1 MPASPALLSTL
12 ARYVPAQVARR
23 LADDPAPLTA
33 PRAERFPAAVF
44 FADISGFT
52 PLAERLAH
60 QGPAGTEELRRLL
73 NVFFDQLINLIS
85 AHGGDVV
92 KFAGDALLAV
102 WPAHGRD
109 ETLSIV
115 TLRAAQCG
123 LVAQTLLNNYPVAD
137 DWKLFLRVSVG
148 AGDVLAADVGGE
160 RGRWEFLLTG
170 SPVAQVGP
178 GEKQAER
185 GEVVLSP
192 QAWAL
197 VHNTCAGRPLQSGY
211 VRLDELRVPLNP
223 HPTPDLPN
231 LPSESELPLKA
242 YIPAA
247 IVKRLDAGQTEWLAE
262 LRRVT
267 VLFVQIIGLEES
279 SSIALARLQEVL
291 ETLQTTLY
299 EHEGSVRQFI
309 VDDKGAV
316 LIGVLGLPPLS
327 HEDDAARGAQAAL
340 AMQAELAQLGLH
352 SAIGVTTGRAF
363 CGTVGSEERH
373 EYAVVGDV
381 VNLAARLMG
390 AAQKTQSILCDAVTY
405 QTASARVAFETLP
418 SIPIKG
424 KAGLVLVYRP
434 TGVAQAAPR
443 ALTTLVGR
451 ASERHLLSEQME
463 MTLRGEPGG
472 IVIVEGEPG
481 IGKSRLMD
489 DLLEQA
495 RRVGLPA
502 FVGAGDAIDRGDY
515 HAWRAIF
522 TELLKLD
529 PTIDPDIR
537 RDRFW
542 AALAQDPELVA
553 RAPLLSAWL
562 KVGLSDE
569 DSGAFTTASLMSQTR
584 AESNRVLLLSLLKI
598 GLKNSPA
605 LLILEDAHWLDTS
618 SWALTL
624 ALGQWLA
631 PRPAMGLPI
640 LLVMATRP
648 LPEPAPLEYRRLLD
662 LPVTRHLRLSP
673 LPPADALALAR
684 QRLGVTELP
693 EAVAALIQA
702 RAEGHPLFTEELTY
716 ALRDSGLLLIA
727 DGRCQLAHG
736 PEALN
741 TLAFPDTVQGIV
753 TSRIDRLGPTHQ
765 LALKVASVIGRTFT
779 VPLLHDVYPI
789 EADKDEISGI
799 LQTLEQLD
807 LIARESGAAF
817 SFKHVII
824 QETAYNLM
832 LFKQR
837 RDLHRAIA
845 EWHERVY
852 PHDLAPYF
860 SLLAHHWRKAEDSA
874 KAADYLERAGVQA
887 LLGGAYQEATSF
899 FGEAVAVGQTAPILQ
914 RARWERHWGEAL
926 YGLGRI
932 VECRAHLERTV
943 ALLGYRMPTAR
954 WALALGGMWQ
964 GLRQVI
970 PRVVESYLPPR
981 ASQGGAKRPP
991 PGPPSRRAPVN
1002 AALVEAVRA
1011 YERLGV
1017 IHYIGNNAIEG
1028 LYAAACDL
1036 NLAER
1041 LGPSPEL
1048 ARGYAAACVAAGV
1061 FSAHRVARRYRQLAQ
1076 STMARIDDPDSAAQ
1090 VASML
1095 GVYEIG
1101 VGAWAEA
1108 EASLEKAIKV
1118 FDWLGNRRDWGNNL
1132 VALCWVTYFRGQ
1144 FARGEKMYIELG
1156 EVARANGNIEHQA
1169 WALSGQAAHAL
1180 RLGHTEAAITL
1191 WQKAFPLLESV
1202 TVSRLTE
1209 TLSYG
1214 GLAVGHLRQG
1224 DFELARRAAD
1234 AAHQLLRQAR
1244 TTGYPTFEGYAGA
1257 AEVYLALWE
1266 AETQQAQRAL
1276 TQSDLR
1282 ALATQSSDMLW
1293 NYAKTYPIGRPR
1305 ALLFKGLADWLE
1317 GAPAEA
1323 VKRWQTSLVEAE
1335 RLGMPYEQGL
1345 AHYEIGRHV
1354 VGDERHHQLAQARQ
1368 LFAKLGAAFDL
1379 ARTQAEMEQVE
1390 SFTPAGQVV
1399 SAPA

>member
-1 MPASPALLSTL
+1 MPASPALLNTL

-23 LADDPAPLTA
+23 LAHDPSPLTA
-33 PRAERFPAAVF
+33 PRSEQFQAAIF

-85 AHGGDVV
+85 DHGGDVV

-102 WPAHGRD
+102 WPAHGND
-109 ETLSIV
+109 ETISIV

-123 LVAQTLLNNYPVAD
+123 LVAQMLLNNYPVAE

-148 AGDVLAADVGGE
+148 AGEVLAADVGGE
-160 RGRWEFLLTG
+160 RGRWEFLLAG
-170 SPVAQVGP
+170 SPVVQVGP

-192 QAWAL
+192 PAWAL
-197 VHNTCAGRPLQSGY
+197 VQHSCVGRPLQNGY
-211 VRLDELRVPLNP
+211 MRLEELRVPLRP
-223 HPTPDLPN
+223 LAAPDVSALPVEAEA
-231 LPSESELPLKA
+231 SLKA

-247 IVKRLDAGQTEWLAE
+247 IVKRLDAGQTGWLAE

-279 SSIALARLQEVL
+279 AALSLDKLQTVL
-291 ETLQTTLY
+291 QTLQTTLY
-299 EHEGSVRQFI
+299 KHEGSVRQFI

-340 AMQAELAQLGLH
+340 AIQAELGKLGLH
-352 SAIGVTTGRAF
+352 SGIGVTTGRAF
-363 CGTVGSEERH
+363 CGTVGSETRH

-390 AAQKTQSILCDAVTY
+390 VAQKTQSILCDAVTY
-405 QTASARVAFETLP
+405 HAASNRVAFEALP
-418 SIPIKG
+418 PIPIKG

-434 TGVAQAAPR
+434 TGLAQAVPR
-443 ALTTLVGR
+443 DPTTLVGR
-451 ASERHLLSEQME
+451 AAERHLLSEQME
-463 MTLRGEPGG
+463 MALRGEPGG

-489 DLLEQA
+489 DLLERAHQ
-495 RRVGLPA
+495 VGLPA
-502 FVGAGDAIDRGDY
+502 FVGAGDAIDKGDY

-522 TELLKLD
+522 TELLELD
-529 PTIDPDIR
+529 PTIDAEIR
-537 RDRFW
+537 RNRFW
-542 AALAQDPELVA
+542 AALAHDPELVA

-562 KVGLSDE
+562 KVGLSE
-569 DSGAFTTASLMSQTR
+569 DDSNAFTTASLMSQSR
-584 AESNRVLLLSLLKI
+584 AESNRTLLLSLLKI

-624 ALGQWLA
+624 ALSQWLA
-631 PRPAMGLPI
+631 PRPAFGLPI
-640 LLVMATRP
+640 VLVIASRP
-648 LPEPAPLEYRRLLD
+648 LPEPVPLEYRRLLE
-662 LPVTRHLRLSP
+662 LPTTRHLPLTP
-673 LPPADALALAR
+673 LPPADSLALAR

-702 RAEGHPLFTEELTY
+702 RAEGHPFFTEELTY
-716 ALRDSGLLLIA
+716 ALRDSGLLSIV
-727 DGRCQLAHG
+727 DGRCTLARG
-736 PEALN
+736 PEALS

-753 TSRIDRLGPTHQ
+753 TSRIDRLAPAHQ
-765 LALKVASVIGRTFT
+765 LALKVASVIGRTFA
-779 VPLLHDVYPI
+779 VQLLRDVYPI
-789 EADKDEISGI
+789 EADKDEIADI
-799 LQTLEQLD
+799 LQTLAQLD
-807 LIARESGAAF
+807 LIVREGGAAF

-845 EWHERVY
+845 EWHERTY
-852 PHDLAPYF
+852 PNDLAPYY

-887 LLGGAYQEATSF
+887 LLGGAYQEAAGF
-899 FGEAVAVGQTAPILQ
+899 FGEAVEVGQAAPTLQ

-932 VECRAHLERTV
+932 VESRLHLERAV
-943 ALLGYRMPTAR
+943 AVLGYGMPSTR
-954 WALALGGMWQ
+954 WALALGAAWQ
-964 GLRQVI
+964 GLRQAAL
-970 PRVVESYLPPR
+970 RLFESFWRPAPVRHPR
-981 ASQGGAKRPP
+981 AAPP
-991 PGPPSRRAPVN
+991 VRRAPVN
-1002 AALVEAVRA
+1002 AHLVEAVRA
-1011 YERLGV
+1011 YERLAV
-1017 IHYIGNNAIEG
+1017 IHYINNNALAG
-1028 LYAAACDL
+1028 LYAAARDL

-1048 ARGYAAACVAAGV
+1048 ARGYGAACVAAGV
-1061 FSAHRVARRYRQLAQ
+1061 FSAYRLARRYRQLAQ
-1076 STMARIDDPDSAAQ
+1076 ATMARIDDPDSAAQ

-1095 GVYEIG
+1095 GMYAIG
-1101 VGAWAEA
+1101 AGEWAEA
-1108 EASLEKAIKV
+1108 ETSLEKAIKV

-1144 FARGEKMYIELG
+1144 FARGEKMYRDLG
-1156 EVARANGNIEHQA
+1156 EVARANGNVEHQA
-1169 WALSGQAAHAL
+1169 WALAGQAAHVL
-1180 RLGHTEAAITL
+1180 RLGNTELAITL
-1191 WQKAFPLLESV
+1191 WQKAFPLLEAV

-1214 GLAVGHLRQG
+1214 GLAVAHLRQG

-1266 AETQQAQRAL
+1266 AETQQTERAL
-1276 TQSDLR
+1276 MQSDLR

-1293 NYAKTYPIGRPR
+1293 KYARTYPLGLPR
-1305 ALLFKGLADWLE
+1305 ALLCKGLSDWLE

-1323 VKRWQTSLVEAE
+1323 VKRWQASLAEAE

-1354 VGDERHHQLAQARQ
+1354 VGEERQNHLALARQ
-1368 LFAKLGAAFDL
+1368 RFAQLGAAFDL
-1379 ARTQAEMEQVE
+1379 ARTQAELDQTEPVRLIG
-1390 SFTPAGQVV
+1390 TAVGVPA
-1399 SAPA
+1399 

>member
-23 LADDPAPLTA
+23 LADDPTPLTA
-33 PRAERFPAAVF
+33 PRAEQFPAAVF

-73 NVFFDQLINLIS
+73 NVFFDQLINLIT

-102 WPAHGRD
+102 WPAHGRE
-109 ETLSIV
+109 ETLTIV

-123 LVAQTLLNNYPVAD
+123 LVAQMLLNNYPVAD

-148 AGDVLAADVGGE
+148 AGEVLAADVGGE

-170 SPVAQVGP
+170 TPVAQVGP

-197 VHNTCAGRPLQSGY
+197 VQNTCSGQPLQKGY
-211 VRLDELRVPLNP
+211 MRLDALRIPLSP
-223 HPTPDLPN
+223 RPAPDVPDLPAA
-231 LPSESELPLKA
+231 SEFPLKA

-247 IVKRLDAGQTEWLAE
+247 IAKRLDAGQTGWLAE

-279 SSIALARLQEVL
+279 AALSLDKLQTVL
-291 ETLQTTLY
+291 QTLQTTLY
-299 EHEGSVRQFI
+299 KHEGSVRQFI

-340 AMQAELAQLGLH
+340 AMQAELAKLGLA

-363 CGTVGSEERH
+363 CGTVGSETRH

-390 AAQKTQSILCDAVTY
+390 AAQPTQSILCDAVTY
-405 QTASARVAFETLP
+405 HAASARVAFEALP
-418 SIPIKG
+418 AIPIKG

-443 ALTTLVGR
+443 DVTTLVGR
-451 ASERHLLSEQME
+451 ASERHALSEQME
-463 MTLRGEPGG
+463 MALRGEPGG

-489 DLLEQA
+489 DLLDQA

-529 PTIDPDIR
+529 PGIDPDIR

-562 KVGLSDE
+562 KVGLSDD

-584 AESNRVLLLSLLKI
+584 AESNRALLLSLLRI

-624 ALGQWLA
+624 ALSQWLA
-631 PRPAMGLPI
+631 PRPAIGLPI
-640 LLVMATRP
+640 VLVIATRP
-648 LPEPAPLEYRRLLD
+648 LSEPVPLEYRRLLD
-662 LPVTRHLRLSP
+662 LATTRYLRLSP
-673 LPPADALALAR
+673 LPPADSLALVR
-684 QRLGVTELP
+684 QRLGVTDLP

-702 RAEGHPLFTEELTY
+702 RAEGHPFFTEELTY

-727 DGRCQLAHG
+727 EGRCQLTRG

-741 TLAFPDTVQGIV
+741 ALAFPDTVQGII
-753 TSRIDRLGPTHQ
+753 TSRIDRLAPAHQ
-765 LALKVASVIGRTFT
+765 LALKVASVIGRTF
-779 VPLLHDVYPI
+779 VVQLLHDVYPI
-789 EADKDEISGI
+789 EADKEEISGI

-807 LIARESGAAF
+807 LIIRESGAAF

-852 PHDLAPYF
+852 PHDLAPYY
-860 SLLAHHWRKAEDSA
+860 SLLAYHWRKAEDAA
-874 KAADYLERAGVQA
+874 KAANYLEHAGVQA
-887 LLGGAYQEATSF
+887 LLGGAYQEAASF
-899 FGEAVAVGQTAPILQ
+899 FGEAVELGQTAPVLQ

-932 VECRAHLERTV
+932 VESRAHLEQAV
-943 ALLGYRMPTAR
+943 ALLGYRMPSAQ
-954 WALALGGMWQ
+954 WELALTGMWQ
-964 GLRQVI
+964 GLRQVL
-970 PRVVESYLPPR
+970 PRLVESYLPSR
-981 ASQGGAKRPP
+981 APKRPG
-991 PGPPSRRAPVN
+991 PGAQPHRAPAN

-1017 IHYIGNNAIEG
+1017 IHYINNNGIAG
-1028 LYAAACDL
+1028 LYAAARDL

-1076 STMARIDDPDSAAQ
+1076 ATMARIDDPDSAAQ

-1095 GVYEIG
+1095 GIYEIG
-1101 VGAWAEA
+1101 VGEWAEA

-1132 VALCWVTYFRGQ
+1132 VALCWVRYFRGQ
-1144 FARGEKMYIELG
+1144 FARGEKMYADLG
-1156 EVARANGNIEHQA
+1156 EVARTNGNVEHQA

-1180 RLGHTEAAITL
+1180 RLGHTEAAISL

-1214 GLAVGHLRQG
+1214 GLAVAHLRQG
-1224 DFELARRAAD
+1224 DFELARHAAD
-1234 AAHQLLRQAR
+1234 SAHQLLRQAR

-1266 AETQQAQRAL
+1266 AETQQAHGAL

-1282 ALATQSSDMLW
+1282 ALATRSSEMLW
-1293 NYAKTYPIGRPR
+1293 RYAKTYPIGMPR

-1317 GAPAEA
+1317 GAPADA
-1323 VKRWQTSLVEAE
+1323 VKHWQTGLAEAE

-1354 VGDERHHQLAQARQ
+1354 VGDERQHHLARARE
-1368 LFAKLGAAFDL
+1368 LFKQLGAAFDL
-1379 ARTQAEMEQVE
+1379 ARAQAEADQAEPF
-1390 SFTPAGQVV
+1390 SLAGHVV